1 MGWLLLWLVRALT
14 GAQAQAEKRGEAF
27 DPNTVQDGPP
37 VKLMGGSTISQQLAK
52 NLLLS
57 SERSLLR
64 KGQELVLTYT
74 LEALLSKQRILEL
87 YLNHAEWGD
96 GIFGAEAAAQR
107 YFGKSA
113 AQLSAYEAARLAV
126 MLPNPK
132 GAEKNPQSAY
142 LNRRTATIAARMRY
156 AEIP

>member
-1 MGWLLLWLVRALT
+1 MKLSDLLQSLT
-14 GAQAQAEKRGEAF
+14 EGTRHFEAQMDEWG
-27 DPNTVQDGPP
+27 
-37 VKLMGGSTISQQLAK
+37 K
-52 NLLLS
+52 NLTAQGNDLMAKADAWQKS
-57 SERSLLR
+57 ADQRS
-64 KGQELVLTYT
+64 K
-74 LEALLSKQRILEL
+74 
-87 YLNHAEWGD
+87 EW
-96 GIFGAEAAAQR
+96 
-107 YFGKSA
+107 A